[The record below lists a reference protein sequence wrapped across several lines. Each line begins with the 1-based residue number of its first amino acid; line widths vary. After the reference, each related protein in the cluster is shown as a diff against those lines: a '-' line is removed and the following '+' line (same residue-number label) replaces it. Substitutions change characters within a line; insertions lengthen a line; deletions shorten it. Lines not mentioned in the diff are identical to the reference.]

1 MNMIDILIFAINAVM
16 PIIIMIGL
24 GYYLKQRGLFTQ
36 EFLKVGNKTVFKLL
50 LPILLFTN
58 LTQMDSFAELQPGAI
73 VYVTIATAILFIVGI
88 ILSTRTP
95 DPRQKGALLQCVFR
109 SNFAL
114 IGVPLAQ
121 LIAEEQGV
129 QAAAVLSAFTIP
141 LFNILAV
148 VALSIYSTDA
158 QTIKP
163 AERIRKILRD
173 ILRNPLIIGVLAGIL
188 VVCIKPFVPLL
199 PHGLT
204 GFISQFQFLQTVL
217 NYLAKASTP
226 VALLVLGGQFEFSH
240 VQSLKRQIILGTT
253 GRLLFAPL
261 LGIGGAVLLHV
272 NHILTFDRG
281 IFAAF
286 VALFATPV
294 AVASAVMAEEMGSD
308 GQLAG
313 QLVVWTTLLS
323 SVVIFISIA
332 LLRGIGLL

>member
-1 MNMIDILIFAINAVM
+1 MKMIDILIFAINAVT

-50 LPILLFTN
+50 LPVLLFTN
-58 LTQMDSFAELQPGAI
+58 LTRMDSFAELQPGPI
-73 VYVTIATAILFIVGI
+73 VYVTIAVAILFIVGI
-88 ILSTRTP
+88 ILSTSTP
-95 DPRQKGALLQCVFR
+95 DPRQKGVLLQCVFR

-121 LIAEEQGV
+121 LIAGEQGV

-148 VALSIYSTDA
+148 VALSIYATDTQA
-158 QTIKP
+158 VKP

-188 VVCIKPFVPLL
+188 VVCIKPFIPLL
-199 PHGLT
+199 PHGFT

-217 NYLAKASTP
+217 DYLAKASTP
-226 VALLVLGGQFEFSH
+226 VALLVLGGQFEFSR

-261 LGIGGAVLLHV
+261 LGIGGAILLHV

-281 IFAAF
+281 TSAAF
-286 VALFATPV
+286 VALFGTPV

-323 SVVIFISIA
+323 SVVIFISIV

>member
-1 MNMIDILIFAINAVM
+1 MKIIDILIFAINAVM

-24 GYYLKQRGLFTQ
+24 GYYLKQKGLFTQ

-50 LPILLFTN
+50 LPVLLFTN
-58 LTQMDSFAELQPGAI
+58 LTRMDSFAELQPGPI
-73 VYVTIATAILFIVGI
+73 VYVTIAVAILFIVGI
-88 ILSTRTP
+88 ILSASTP
-95 DPRQKGALLQCVFR
+95 DPRQKGVLLQCVFR

-121 LIAEEQGV
+121 LIAGEQGV

-148 VALSIYSTDA
+148 VALSIYATDTQA
-158 QTIKP
+158 VKP

-188 VVCIKPFVPLL
+188 VVCIKPFIPLL
-199 PHGLT
+199 PHGFT

-217 NYLAKASTP
+217 DYLAKASTP
-226 VALLVLGGQFEFSH
+226 VALLVLGGQFEFSR

-281 IFAAF
+281 TSAAF

-323 SVVIFISIA
+323 SVVIFISIV